1 MSVEFPDFSFFFILS
16 SWAWRHQRGGDKKY
30 LLLLLGYY
38 CVIRHK
44 RLPFFLTRFPPSR
57 WVIDHRQCLESTPL
71 ITWTPFSTFLY
82 FILFFVS
89 FIFGRNSRPRDLA
102 FKIKTFCSPPSG
114 RINNYVQVQLFLKKP
129 REIFACSSRNS
140 QVFTEREKGT
150 VRHCAY
156 SPRSA

>member
-1 MSVEFPDFSFFFILS
+1 VSVEFPDFSFFFILS
-16 SWAWRHQRGGDKKY
+16 SWAWRHQRGGDKKC

-82 FILFFVS
+82 FLLFSFLLFLVETVS
-89 FIFGRNSRPRDLA
+89 HLA
-102 FKIKTFCSPPSG
+102 VKITTFCPPPSG
-114 RINNYVQVQLFLKKP
+114 RINNYAQVQLFLKKKNP
-129 REIFACSSRNS
+129 ETFAVLFPKFSSFYRAW
-140 QVFTEREKGT
+140 KGD
-150 VRHCAY
+150 R
-156 SPRSA
+156 SPLRL